1 MSVQLKRPRIRRPVG
16 RPSMEQKIMEATLL
30 SSAIDYQQWLSL
42 NNRIATGNAINSF
55 VVVIKK
61 KANNLILEGELKAI
75 SYMNHVLFGRAPGK
89 APNRAVILQW
99 MRSKGVKSELYSD
112 RDLSYLIARKIGEQ
126 GTLPPHLDR
135 NIRARMVKLN
145 TTSVIRKAR
154 KAYAKEKSTE
164 FMNELRNEF
173 KLSNARSK
181 NVTMRV
187 IGGKTRIK
195 EVRLNS
201 LIDTKYDL

>member
-1 MSVQLKRPRIRRPVG
+1 MSVQARRPRIRRPVG
-16 RPSMEQKIMEATLL
+16 RPSMEQKIVEATLM
-30 SSAIDYQQWLSL
+30 SSAIDYQTWLRL
-42 NNRIATGNAINSF
+42 NNRIATGNALNSF
-55 VVVIKK
+55 VVLIKK
-61 KANNLILEGELKAI
+61 KARNLIIEGELKAI
-75 SYMNHVLFGRAPGK
+75 SYMDRVLFGRGQGK

-99 MRSKGVKSELYSD
+99 MRSKGVKSELYND
-112 RDLSYLIARKIGEQ
+112 RDLSYLIARSIGEQ

-145 TTSVIRKAR
+145 TGAVIRKSK

-164 FMNELRNEF
+164 FMNELRKEF
-173 KLSNARSK
+173 KLANARSK

-187 IGGKTRIK
+187 LGNTTRIR
-195 EVRLNS
+195 EVPLRS